1 MINLKKN
8 ISNLFGWRTDR
19 KIIVIESDDW
29 GSIRMPSREVFKI
42 LKNKGIELERG
53 DAKRYNLN
61 DTLASSKDLGK
72 LFEVLY
78 KYKDNN
84 GRHPVFTAI
93 TIVAN
98 PDFEQIEKANFN
110 KYVCEPF
117 TETLK
122 RYGRSDAFELWKQG
136 LNERLFVP
144 EFHAREH
151 LNITSWLKALQ
162 HNNQEALLAFQH
174 GMWGYN
180 NQHKFG
186 ISFQAAFDIESLDEI
201 NLHKTIIQ
209 EGLILFEDL
218 FGYKASYFVP
228 PNGPFNN
235 QLEEISAMNGIRY
248 MAASKIQNEPMGNG
262 KYRKR
267 LHYIGQK
274 NKYNQI
280 YITRNCFF
288 EPSSKGNNWVESCLM
303 DIDNAFKWK
312 KPAVI
317 SSHRVNYIGSLY
329 ENNRTCSLKELDFLL
344 QKILTKWPEVEFE
357 TSVGLG
363 DIIRH
368 SK

>member
-122 RYGRSDAFELWKQG
+122 RYGRSDAF
-136 LNERLFVP
+136 
-144 EFHAREH
+144 
-151 LNITSWLKALQ
+151 
-162 HNNQEALLAFQH
+162 
-174 GMWGYN
+174 
-180 NQHKFG
+180 
-186 ISFQAAFDIESLDEI
+186 
-201 NLHKTIIQ
+201 
-209 EGLILFEDL
+209 
-218 FGYKASYFVP
+218 
-228 PNGPFNN
+228 
-235 QLEEISAMNGIRY
+235 
-248 MAASKIQNEPMGNG
+248 
-262 KYRKR
+262 
-267 LHYIGQK
+267 
-274 NKYNQI
+274 
-280 YITRNCFF
+280 
-288 EPSSKGNNWVESCLM
+288 
-303 DIDNAFKWK
+303 
-312 KPAVI
+312 
-317 SSHRVNYIGSLY
+317 
-329 ENNRTCSLKELDFLL
+329 
-344 QKILTKWPEVEFE
+344 
-357 TSVGLG
+357 
-363 DIIRH
+363 
-368 SK
+368 